1 LDAWRRALPAAV
13 DRLRVGG
20 RVAVLSYHSLED
32 RITKRCL
39 AEGATSRTPIGMPV
53 ERPQDAAYLK
63 LLTRGAE
70 VPTDA
75 EIHDNPRAA
84 SARLR
89 AAERT
94 RPTTQGEHR

>member
-1 LDAWRRALPAAV
+1 
-13 DRLRVGG
+13 
-20 RVAVLSYHSLED
+20 
-32 RITKRCL
+32 
-39 AEGATSRTPIGMPV
+39 MPV
-53 ERPQDAAYLK
+53 ERPQDAAYLT

-75 EIHDNPRAA
+75 EINDNPRAA